1 MIDTCVLSGQSS
13 LVATCRAPRAPLSRH
28 NKPCPQL
35 STAVRR
41 LHGKPSRRLLELFAA
56 SDPLGAVFTE
66 PGTLPEKGSP
76 ALASIMAEAS
86 DRQSRVVGEKS
97 TYAIDASGQ
106 KGDVIYVEDTF
117 NSDEAEGVRL
127 TEELMVGKQMAGGS
141 QGAIYELKKPDGKDS
156 GQLLKVLK
164 FKAVLP
170 ITGNDIGLKRE
181 WIIGQHL
188 NKLRGPKGELQGF
201 MGTGAAVI
209 RKSDK
214 GLEGL
219 ILEKVNGAPLEK
231 RLLKDDTFADA
242 GYILEMMTQC
252 FAALDKANKELGYVH
267 RDMRISNIMEHRTD
281 GEPYLPSGFSSGKKT
296 FHLPGDKRP
305 RGMKFA
311 IIDNGHARLLGSKV
325 PGKLPEV
332 PTLEKMYRRW
342 FAGKSDVWR
351 MCSDIVDIMD
361 GRSWSIA
368 ERAKVQA
375 ISDLSHEVT
384 GVRMYSFY
392 KEEDEKRRKARGPLS
407 TAGSVLTMWQRCGK
421 FGHGAR
427 RGYIRFRLWFFPRKT
442 RYSPAEALDF
452 LRERKVLPD
461 EEAASSSSH

>member
-1 MIDTCVLSGQSS
+1 MIGDCQRSLSVQHFVPGPACIAHRLPARRSQPKQVHS
-13 LVATCRAPRAPLSRH
+13 AR
-28 NKPCPQL
+28 PCKG
-35 STAVRR
+35 TALR
-41 LHGKPSRRLLELFAA
+41 PSFKLFAA
-56 SDPLGAVFTE
+56 ADPRGAVFNE
-66 PGTLPEKGSP
+66 PGTLPEQGSP
-76 ALASIMAEAS
+76 ALASIMGEVNDKHS
-86 DRQSRVVGEKS
+86 GVVGEKS

-127 TEELMVGKQMAGGS
+127 TEELTVGKQMAGGT
-141 QGAIYELKKPDGKDS
+141 QGAIYELKSPDGKDS

-209 RKSDK
+209 RKSDQ

-242 GYILEMMTQC
+242 SYILEMMTQC
-252 FAALDKANKELGYVH
+252 FAALDKANKDLGYVH

-281 GEPYLPSGFSSGKKT
+281 AEPYLPKGYSSGQKT
-296 FHLPGDKRP
+296 FQLAGDKRP
-305 RGMKFA
+305 KGLKFA

-332 PTLEKMYRRW
+332 PALEKMYRKW

-351 MCSDIVDIMD
+351 LCSDIVDIMD
-361 GRSWSIA
+361 GRSWPIA
-368 ERAKVQA
+368 QKKKVQA

-384 GVRMYSFY
+384 GVRMYSFF
-392 KEEDEKRRKARGPLS
+392 KEEDEKWRKNHGLL
-407 TAGSVLTMWQRCGK
+407 GSVRHALTLWQRCGK
-421 FGHGAR
+421 PGHGAR

-442 RYSPAEALDF
+442 RFSPAEALDY

-461 EEAASSSSH
+461 EEVASSSS